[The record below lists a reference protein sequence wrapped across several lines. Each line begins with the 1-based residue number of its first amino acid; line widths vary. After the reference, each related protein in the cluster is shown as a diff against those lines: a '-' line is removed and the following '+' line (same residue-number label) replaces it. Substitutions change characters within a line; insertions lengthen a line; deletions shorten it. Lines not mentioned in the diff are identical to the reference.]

1 MKVKNSFDFTCE
13 CTTHLSCTTKQ
24 MTLNLE
30 RGFQSSVKSNY
41 RQAISLVLLLT
52 VLVRL
57 KSNCQVIGLVLQH
70 SLKLEE
76 CLEIKTTSV
85 RIHVPFQHKDF
96 HVCLQCL
103 FSFCALADT
112 AYYGEGEQMAVDCFP
127 TGLPQW
133 TLVSSCGTHNLSSH
147 RLSVRKQN

>member
-1 MKVKNSFDFTCE
+1 M
-13 CTTHLSCTTKQ
+13 
-24 MTLNLE
+24 
-30 RGFQSSVKSNY
+30 
-41 RQAISLVLLLT
+41 VLLLT

-57 KSNCQVIGLVLQH
+57 KSNCQVIGLVLRH

-76 CLEIKTTSV
+76 CLEIKATSV
-85 RIHVPFQHKDF
+85 RIPFQHKDF

-103 FSFCALADT
+103 FSFCALVDT

-147 RLSVRKQN
+147 RLSVRKQNEIKNCQSYCKGHTYLQLNINYERSCLNLIYVHNWNDIMSSHPNL